1 MIYPNPASS
10 SLDIVID
17 RPGVHSVRI
26 LDFNGRTIRQWNTT
40 SMVENVNVS
49 DLSSG
54 IYLVEIS
61 QGDVN
66 TVVRLAV
73 D

>member
-1 MIYPNPASS
+1 MPLAMDFYNFYRASQN
-10 SLDIVID
+10 LNL
-17 RPGVHSVRI
+17 SVRI
-26 LDFNGRTIRQWNTT
+26 VDFNGRTILQWNTT

-49 DLSSG
+49 DLSAG

>member
-1 MIYPNPASS
+1 
-10 SLDIVID
+10 
-17 RPGVHSVRI
+17 
-26 LDFNGRTIRQWNTT
+26 
-40 SMVENVNVS
+40 MVEKVNIS
-49 DLSSG
+49 DLASG

>member
-1 MIYPNPASS
+1 MN
-10 SLDIVID
+10 
-17 RPGVHSVRI
+17 
-26 LDFNGRTIRQWNTT
+26 RTIRQWNTT
-40 SMVENVNVS
+40 SMVEQVNIN
-49 DLSSG
+49 DLSAG